1 MTSNV
6 EAAERILHDG
16 GLFEFEMERGWTRS
30 IDESGTQVFWQKGA
44 GSGTLRVS
52 SITAKKP
59 FDSVELAVADL
70 LASDT
75 GVQIR
80 SDGVGIAHYRKASSE
95 GARNTVMFWWKAVQ
109 ALPPKYVRIA
119 YFSFTIFAEEER
131 EPNTQRQ
138 IAFLTATL
146 PSLRFGDL
154 QEFEK

>member
-1 MTSNV
+1 MASNV
-6 EAAERILHDG
+6 EATEPILQDG
-16 GLFEFEMERGWTRS
+16 GLFEFDMERGWARS
-30 IDESGTQVFWQKGA
+30 TDANGTQVFWQKGA

-75 GVQIR
+75 GIQTR
-80 SDGVGIAHYRKASSE
+80 SDGVGIAHCRKAASE
-95 GARNTVMFWWKAVQ
+95 GARNTVIFWWKAVQ
-109 ALPPKYVRIA
+109 ALPPKYLRIA

-131 EPNTQRQ
+131 DPKTQRQ
-138 IAFLTATL
+138 IAFLTAAL
-146 PSLRFGDL
+146 PSVRFGDL